1 MTTPRRERTVQQ
13 QHAYA
18 AIAATLREEVLA
30 DTWPA
35 GTALPTL
42 SELQERFG
50 VSRITVRGAIE
61 QLANEGLVYT
71 GYVAGRRGTI
81 VRSRGR
87 VTHYASDAVRADRP
101 TRTTDSFE
109 ESAARASRTPS
120 KRFVMNIA
128 QPPPEVARRL
138 GVEPDALVV
147 QRAVYQ
153 LLDGEPWSRE
163 VSYFPRDLAERTGID
178 SPHDLPQGTLRR
190 LREAGYAEI
199 SWLDEVTDETAGPED
214 AVDLAVSVGSGLL
227 VQTRTGA
234 TADRV
239 TRVTRT
245 VRMGGR
251 TCLAWELGSDAGL
264 DVIRRIRGEDG
275 QL

>member
-1 MTTPRRERTVQQ
+1 MTTPRKERPV

-30 DTWPA
+30 NTWPP

-42 SELQERFG
+42 NELQERFN

-61 QLANEGLVYT
+61 QLAAEGLVYT
-71 GYVAGRRGTI
+71 GYIAGRRGTI

-87 VTHYASDAVRADRP
+87 VTHYATDAVRADRP
-101 TRTTDSFE
+101 AHTTDSFE
-109 ESAARASRTPS
+109 ESAARAGRTPS
-120 KRFVMNIA
+120 KRFVMSIA
-128 QPPPEVARRL
+128 QPPPMIAQRL

-153 LLDGEPWSRE
+153 LLDSEPWSRE
-163 VSYFPRDLAERTGID
+163 VSYFPRDIAEQTGID
-178 SPHDLPQGTLRR
+178 TPHDLPQGTLRR

-199 SWLDEVTDETAGPED
+199 AWVDEVTDETAGPDD
-214 AVDLAVSVGSGLL
+214 AADLAVTVGSRLL

-234 TADRV
+234 TAERI

-251 TCLAWELGSDAGL
+251 TCLAWELGADVGL
-264 DVIRRIRGEDG
+264 ALIRRLQVPGG
-275 QL
+275 QP

>member
-1 MTTPRRERTVQQ
+1 MQQ

-18 AIAATLREEVLA
+18 AIAATLRDEVLA

-42 SELQERFG
+42 TELEKRFG
-50 VSRITVRGAIE
+50 VSRITVRGALE

-71 GYVAGRRGTI
+71 GYVSGRRGTI

-101 TRTTDSFE
+101 VRETDSFE
-109 ESAARASRTPS
+109 ESAARAGRTPT
-120 KRFVMNIA
+120 KRFVMRIA
-128 QPPPEVARRL
+128 QPPTDIAERL
-138 GVEPDALVV
+138 GLAPDELVV
-147 QRAVYQ
+147 HRAVYQ
-153 LLDGEPWSRE
+153 LLDSEPWSRE
-163 VSYFPRDLAERTGID
+163 VSYFPRDLAEETGID

-190 LREAGYAEI
+190 LQESGYPEI
-199 SWLDEVTDETAGPED
+199 AWVDEVTDEFAGPDD
-214 AVDLAVSVGSGLL
+214 AADLAVPVGSTLL
-227 VQTRTGA
+227 VQVRTGA
-234 TADRV
+234 SADRI

-251 TCLAWELGSDAGL
+251 NRLAWELGADAGL
-264 DVIRRIRGEDG
+264 DLIRRTGRGAAR
-275 QL
+275 